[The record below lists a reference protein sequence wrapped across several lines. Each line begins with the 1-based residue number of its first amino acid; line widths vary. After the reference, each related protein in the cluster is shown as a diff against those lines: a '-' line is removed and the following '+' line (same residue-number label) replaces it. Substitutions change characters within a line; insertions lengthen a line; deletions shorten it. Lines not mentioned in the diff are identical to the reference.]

1 VSTLF
6 ENGNKYPIAKA
17 TCQYINRTWE
27 SYPFQSSMKK
37 AVSEKIDTI
46 QTEITKQYKRETGT
60 NRITKKHRF
69 ILEKLFSKNEE
80 RKKLYK
86 LHNSL

>member
-1 VSTLF
+1 
-6 ENGNKYPIAKA
+6 
-17 TCQYINRTWE
+17 
-27 SYPFQSSMKK
+27 MKK